1 MAECVNCKIEVL
13 DETELCPLCRSI
25 LRPTDAV
32 ENMYPDVRIK
42 MQKLKLA
49 ANIYLFCALC
59 AEGVLV
65 ALNILLQWKIWWS
78 IVIGLGL
85 GYFYLV
91 LRYAVL
97 GKSGYRSKIFLLS
110 LVAVL
115 SAVAADMA
123 LGYRGWSVDY
133 VLPAGIVAVD
143 IAIGGCMIF
152 NRRSW
157 QSYMM
162 WQLWMVLISLIP
174 VHLFCIE
181 MEHNAIFAFLPLIL
195 SCALFLGTLIIGDH
209 RARTELKRRFHF

>member
-42 MQKLKLA
+42 MQKFKLV

-59 AEGVLV
+59 VEGALV

-78 IVIGLGL
+78 IVIGLAL
-85 GYFYLV
+85 GYVYLV

-97 GKSGYRSKIFLLS
+97 GKSGYRSKILLLS

-115 SAVAADMA
+115 AAVAADMA
-123 LGYRGWSVDY
+123 IGYRGWSVEY
-133 VLPAGIVAVD
+133 VLPMGIAAVD
-143 IAIGGCMIF
+143 MAIGGCMIF

-162 WQLWMVLISLIP
+162 WQLWMVAFSLIP
-174 VHLFCIE
+174 AHLYFVQR
-181 MEHNAIFAFLPLIL
+181 MHSALFAFLPLLL
-195 SCALFLGTLIIGDH
+195 SCALFLGTLIIGDR